1 MSAEP
6 QPRRLHPII
15 PLVTLIRQIPELLL
29 PMVGVAAVSD
39 GETLATPLLAV
50 GGLLTLVLAY
60 QVLAWWRFTY
70 TLMPDE
76 MYIESGILTRNR
88 RSIPWDRV
96 QDVEIE
102 RGPLARLLG
111 LAKVRLETGGSE
123 SDEGTL
129 DSISFA
135 DAVALREEISAR
147 RGKTASHSG
156 ELTARE
162 PPVFTMTTTRL
173 FQAGLLN
180 FSLVW
185 LAVIMGAI
193 QFFERLIPWT
203 MKDIE
208 KWIGLHE
215 QELWGMVGPVSVVLA
230 LVLFLALGSIAG
242 VVQMFVRNYGFTL
255 WLERRTLRR
264 VRGLL
269 TRSEVAIPLRR
280 IQAAR
285 TSAHWIKRHFGL
297 CRVDVQTMGGSSS
310 DDVQELAPLATAD
323 EAAHLLAIA
332 GNFRLI
338 SPDRF
343 QPVAP
348 AHRWYDAQ
356 TLALPLAL
364 VALAA
369 GFIWPPAW
377 WGLAIAVVMGV
388 AQVIGATPHGWR
400 LEDDMLHVRSGWFG
414 QEQWLLPRT
423 SIQSLSLKIGP
434 IQKNLN
440 LASVCIDSAGAPS
453 GALRIR
459 NLPTVEARALV
470 EKLRIHRR
478 PRANPV
484 TDTTDTVT
492 QQAAN

>member
-6 QPRRLHPII
+6 RARRLHPVI

-50 GGLLTLVLAY
+50 GGLLALVLAY

-76 MYIESGILTRNR
+76 IYIESGVLSRNR

-123 SDEGTL
+123 SDEGVL
-129 DSISFA
+129 DSISLA

-147 RGKTASHSG
+147 RGIQAADSRQT
-156 ELTARE
+156 TTRE
-162 PPVFTMTTTRL
+162 PPLFKMTTARI

-193 QFFERLIPWT
+193 QFLERLIPWS

-208 KWIGLHE
+208 AWIGLHE
-215 QELWGMVGPVSVVLA
+215 QEIWGMVGPASVVLA

-242 VVQMFVRNYGFTL
+242 VVQMFVRNYDFTL

-285 TSAHWIKRHFGL
+285 TADHWLKRYYGL
-297 CRVDVQTMGGSSS
+297 CRVDVQTMGSASS

-332 GNFRLI
+332 GNFRPI
-338 SPDRF
+338 APDRF

-364 VALAA
+364 VALVA

-377 WGLAIAVVMGV
+377 WGLAIAVVMAA
-388 AQVIGATPHGWR
+388 AQVITAMPHGWR
-400 LEDDMLHVRSGWFG
+400 LEDNMLHVRQGWFA
-414 QEQWLLPRT
+414 QEHWLLPLS
-423 SIQSLSLKIGP
+423 SIQSVSLRISP
-434 IQKNLN
+434 IQKRLD

-453 GALRIR
+453 DGLRIR
-459 NLPTVEARALV
+459 NLPTAEARALV
-470 EKLRIHRR
+470 EKLRVRRR
-478 PRANPV
+478 PRARAA
-484 TDTTDTVT
+484 TDITDTVT

>member
-6 QPRRLHPII
+6 RARRLHPII

-50 GGLLTLVLAY
+50 AGLLALVLAY

-70 TLMPDE
+70 TLMQDE
-76 MYIESGILTRNR
+76 IYIESGILSRNR

-123 SDEGTL
+123 SDEGVL
-129 DSISFA
+129 DSISLA

-147 RGKTASHSG
+147 RGMQAEDARQT
-156 ELTARE
+156 TVRE
-162 PPVFTMTTTRL
+162 PPVFTMTTARL

-193 QFFERLIPWT
+193 QFLERLIPWS
-203 MKDIE
+203 MKDVEI
-208 KWIGLHE
+208 WIGLHE
-215 QELWGMVGPVSVVLA
+215 QEIWGMVGPVSVVLA
-230 LVLFLALGSIAG
+230 FVLFLALGSIAG

-269 TRSEVAIPLRR
+269 TRSEVAIPLKR

-285 TSAHWIKRHFGL
+285 IADHWLKRHFGL
-297 CRVDVQTMGGSSS
+297 CRVHVQTMGGSSS
-310 DDVQELAPLATAD
+310 DDVQELAPLATSG

-332 GNFRLI
+332 GDFRLI
-338 SPDRF
+338 TPDRF

-348 AHRWYDAQ
+348 AHRWYHAQ
-356 TLALPLAL
+356 TVALPLAL

-369 GFIWPPAW
+369 GFVWPPAW
-377 WGLAIAVVMGV
+377 WGLVIAAVLGT
-388 AQVIGATPHGWR
+388 AQIIGATPHGWR
-400 LEDDMLHVRSGWFG
+400 LEDNMLYVRSGWFG
-414 QEQWLLPRT
+414 QEHWLLPRS

-440 LASVCIDSAGAPS
+440 LATVCIDSAGAPS

-459 NLPTVEARALV
+459 NLPTAEARALV
-470 EKLRIHRR
+470 EKLRIRRR
-478 PRANPV
+478 PRARAA
-484 TDTTDTVT
+484 TDITDTVT
-492 QQAAN
+492 Q